1 MGCDDRMSPR
11 NRTLPARDERRGT
24 DADDHDIVNPLGVG
38 IVTVSSSREATVS
51 KAPTDPSGDCI
62 ADVFRRA
69 GHIVT
74 ARTLIPDDYAAV
86 QTTLGEFVGRDEVDV
101 VVTTGGTGATIDD
114 VTPTAA
120 TDLFDR
126 ELGGFAE
133 AFHRLSWD
141 EVGTRAIATRATAG
155 IVQNVPVFVLPGS
168 VNAVRLASRDI
179 IVPEAPHLA
188 GLATRHLHGSETG

>member
-1 MGCDDRMSPR
+1 MGCDDGMSLQ
-11 NRTLPARDERRGT
+11 NRTLPAQDDRRGT
-24 DADDHDIVNPLGVG
+24 DADDHDIVDPLGVG

-62 ADVFRRA
+62 ADVFQRSD
-69 GHIVT
+69 HIVT
-74 ARTLIPDDYAAV
+74 ARTLISDDYAAV
-86 QTTLGEFVGRDEVDV
+86 QATLGEFVGRDEVDV
-101 VVTTGGTGATIDD
+101 VVTTGGTGVTIDD

-120 TDLFDR
+120 ADLFDR

-188 GLATRHLHGSETG
+188 GLATRHLHGSETE